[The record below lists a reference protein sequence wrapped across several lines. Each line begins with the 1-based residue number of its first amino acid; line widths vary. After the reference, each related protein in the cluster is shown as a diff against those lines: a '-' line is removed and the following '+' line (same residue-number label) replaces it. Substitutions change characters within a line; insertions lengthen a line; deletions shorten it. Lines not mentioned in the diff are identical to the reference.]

1 MNNPNNPNTKL
12 EDLIYIEEGIIP
24 SYVCDRVVKNIETRE
39 WNPHSWYDYQQN
51 SSYSEETMELDV
63 QPTTPELQKLLN
75 PAILKAFD
83 RYKSLYTYKASEK
96 TQGLMTTFTPVRFN
110 RYSPGQI
117 MRQHYDHIHS
127 IFDGKQKGIPVLS
140 MILNFNNDYEGA
152 DLFFWEEYVVELGK
166 GDIIIFPSLFLFPH
180 GVTEATK
187 GIRYSGAVWAF

>member
-1 MNNPNNPNTKL
+1 MNTPNNPNTKL
-12 EDLIYIEEGIIP
+12 EDFIYIEEGIIP

-127 IFDGKQKGIPVLS
+127 IFDGKHKGIPVLS

-180 GVTEATK
+180 GVTEAISGT
-187 GIRYSGAVWAF
+187 RYSGVCWAW

>member
-1 MNNPNNPNTKL
+1 MNIPNNPNTKL
-12 EDLIYIEEGIIP
+12 EDFIYIEEGIIP

-75 PAILKAFD
+75 PAILKAFY

-180 GVTEATK
+180 GVTEAISGT
-187 GIRYSGAVWAF
+187 RYSGVCWAW

>member
-12 EDLIYIEEGIIP
+12 EDFIYIEEGIIP

-39 WNPHSWYDYQQN
+39 WKPHTWYDYQKN

-180 GVTEATK
+180 GVTEAIS
-187 GIRYSGAVWAF
+187 GIRYSGVCWAW

>member
-1 MNNPNNPNTKL
+1 MNTPNNPNTKL
-12 EDLIYIEEGIIP
+12 EDFIYIEEGIIP

-39 WNPHSWYDYQQN
+39 WKPHTWYDYQKN

-63 QPTTPELQKLLN
+63 QPTTAELQKLLN

-152 DLFFWEEYVVELGK
+152 DLFFWEKDVVELGK

-180 GVTEATK
+180 GVTEAISGT
-187 GIRYSGAVWAF
+187 RYSGVCWAW

>member
-1 MNNPNNPNTKL
+1 MNTPNNPNTKL
-12 EDLIYIEEGIIP
+12 EDFIYIEEGIIP

-180 GVTEATK
+180 GVTEAISGT
-187 GIRYSGAVWAF
+187 RYSGVCWAW

>member
-39 WNPHSWYDYQQN
+39 WKPHTWYDYQKN

-63 QPTTPELQKLLN
+63 QPITAELQKLLN

-110 RYSPGQI
+110 RYSSGQI
-117 MRQHYDHIHS
+117 MRQHCDHIHS
-127 IFDGKQKGIPVLS
+127 IFDGNQKGIPVLS

-152 DLFFWEEYVVELGK
+152 DLFFWEKDVVELGK

-180 GVTEATK
+180 GVTEAISGT
-187 GIRYSGAVWAF
+187 RYSGVCWGW

>member
-1 MNNPNNPNTKL
+1 MNTPNNPNTKL
-12 EDLIYIEEGIIP
+12 EDFIYIEEGIIP

-152 DLFFWEEYVVELGK
+152 DLFFWEKDVVELGK

-180 GVTEATK
+180 GVTEAISGT
-187 GIRYSGAVWAF
+187 RYSGVCWAW

>member
-1 MNNPNNPNTKL
+1 MNTPNNPNTKL
-12 EDLIYIEEGIIP
+12 EDFIYIEEGIIP

-39 WNPHSWYDYQQN
+39 WKPHTWYDYQKN

-180 GVTEATK
+180 GVTEAISGT
-187 GIRYSGAVWAF
+187 RYSGVCWAW

>member
-39 WNPHSWYDYQQN
+39 WKPHTWYDYQKN

-63 QPTTPELQKLLN
+63 QPITAELQKLLN

-83 RYKSLYTYKASEK
+83 RYQSLYTYKGSEK
-96 TQGLMTTFTPVRFN
+96 TEALMTTFTPVRFN

-152 DLFFWEEYVVELGK
+152 DLFFWEKDVVELGK

>member
-12 EDLIYIEEGIIP
+12 EDFIYIEEGIIP

-180 GVTEATK
+180 GVTEAISGT
-187 GIRYSGAVWAF
+187 RYSGVCWAW

>member
-180 GVTEATK
+180 GVTEAISGT
-187 GIRYSGAVWAF
+187 RYSGVCWAW

>member
-12 EDLIYIEEGIIP
+12 EDFIYIEEGIIP

>member
-1 MNNPNNPNTKL
+1 MNNPNTKL
-12 EDLIYIEEGIIP
+12 EELIYIEEGVIP
-24 SYVCDRVVKNIETRE
+24 SYVCDRVIKNIETRE
-39 WNPHSWYDYQQN
+39 WNPHNWYDYQKN

-63 QPTTPELQKLLN
+63 RPITAELQKLLN

-180 GVTEATK
+180 GVTEAISGT
-187 GIRYSGAVWAF
+187 RYSGVCWAW

>member
-39 WNPHSWYDYQQN
+39 WNPHSWYDYQQD